1 MLWTVGSWTCLDRQG
16 KVQTEVHYNR
26 ENEHFKG
33 INKVKN
39 ASSFAEQ
46 TEPLAFQGLKMNNKL
61 FVGRNQSVGL
71 ILHTLISSETIQYW
85 RVF

>member
-33 INKVKN
+33 INKDLQDRLSLLLFKV
-39 ASSFAEQ
+39 
-46 TEPLAFQGLKMNNKL
+46 LINKL

-71 ILHTLISSETIQYW
+71 ILHALISSETIQYW